1 MSPDLPAGTERPA
14 TDVACLVLTDR
25 LGRVL
30 AARRPPHKTLGG
42 LWEFP
47 GGKIDP
53 GESPETAL
61 RRELREE
68 LALEVG
74 PLKPMTAREHRY
86 PFGTIRL
93 WPLRA
98 RWQAEELPDLTLHE
112 HTAVRWVG
120 RHDAGRLGWA
130 SADLPVLDEIFG

>member
-1 MSPDLPAGTERPA
+1 MQ
-14 TDVACLVLTDR
+14 TDPQVEIVVDVVCLVLTDAA
-25 LGRVL
+25 GRVL
-30 AARRPPHKTLGG
+30 AAKRPPHKSLGD

-68 LALEVG
+68 LSLDVG
-74 PLKPMTAREHRY
+74 PLAPMAVCEHRY
-86 PFGTIRL
+86 PFGNIRL

-98 RWQAEELPDLTLHE
+98 RVQGPGHPDFTLHE
-112 HTAVRWVG
+112 HTETRWV
-120 RHDAGRLGWA
+120 DAAAARTLDWA
-130 SADLPVLDEIFG
+130 PADVPVLDELFG